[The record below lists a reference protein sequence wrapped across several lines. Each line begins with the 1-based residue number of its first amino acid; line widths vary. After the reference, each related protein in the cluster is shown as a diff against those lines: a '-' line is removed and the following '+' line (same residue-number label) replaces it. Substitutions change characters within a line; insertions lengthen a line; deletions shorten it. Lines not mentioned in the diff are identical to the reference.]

1 MKKSTLLVFLLI
13 VLTLFTGCKK
23 IEVTDEHKE
32 LLITYE
38 DISDFIDYDLEV
50 ESCETYKGV
59 KNLDGSIELDY
70 EFDYEKNENNETPFY
85 ISSGIEFDRTVSD
98 AKENFKIIVGAFKV
112 GAFLGDKDVKIVKD
126 DNLFS
131 WGDESYCAYME
142 LDEIKFGNIFAFRK
156 ENKIFTTIITGAY
169 FDDKETTSDF
179 LLEKLNAFSEYNF
192 SDK

>member
-1 MKKSTLLVFLLI
+1 MNKYTLLVFLLI
-13 VLTLFTGCKK
+13 GLTLFTGCKK
-23 IEVTDEHKE
+23 IEVTDEHKK

-38 DISDFIDYDLEV
+38 DLSDFIDYDLEV
-50 ESCETYKGV
+50 ESCETYTGV

-70 EFDYEKNENNETPFY
+70 EFDYEKNENNETLLY
-85 ISSGIEFDRTVSD
+85 LSSGLEIDRTVSD

-112 GAFLGDKDVKIVKD
+112 GAFIGDKDVKIVKD

-156 ENKIFTTIITGAY
+156 ENKIFYLLLTGTY
-169 FDDKETTSDF
+169 FDDTEITSEL